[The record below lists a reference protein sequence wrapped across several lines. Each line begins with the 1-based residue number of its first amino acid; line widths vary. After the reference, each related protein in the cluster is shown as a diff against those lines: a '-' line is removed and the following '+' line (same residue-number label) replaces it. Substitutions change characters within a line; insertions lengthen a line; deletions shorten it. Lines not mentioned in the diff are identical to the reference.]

1 MPEGV
6 RLTLEPLQGD
16 SQMIMLG
23 ENGYFKIRGLMPG
36 AYLIYPAI
44 KGYSAPD
51 KPYFEVLAK
60 HDVTNLVLQLQP
72 DEVVH

>member
-1 MPEGV
+1 
-6 RLTLEPLQGD
+6 
-16 SQMIMLG
+16 MLG
-23 ENGYFKIRGLMPG
+23 ENGSFKIRGLMPG

-60 HDVTNLVLQLQP
+60 RDVTNLVLRLQP
-72 DEVVH
+72 DELVH